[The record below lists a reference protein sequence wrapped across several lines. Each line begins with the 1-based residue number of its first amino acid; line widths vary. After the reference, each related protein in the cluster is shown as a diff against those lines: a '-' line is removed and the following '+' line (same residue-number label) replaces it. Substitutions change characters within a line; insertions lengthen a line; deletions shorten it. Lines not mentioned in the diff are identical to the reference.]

1 MSKYPKQ
8 GTLYNKDYSLKL
20 EYEFYKKDK
29 EKIYKFKVYQ
39 LRYWDGI
46 KREYRKNN
54 NEPITM
60 NENEFMNYL
69 QTELYKQ

>member
-1 MSKYPKQ
+1 MSKYPIE
-8 GTLYNKDYSLKL
+8 GTLYNEDYSIKL
-20 EYEFYKKDK
+20 EYEFYKK

-39 LRYWDGI
+39 LRHWEGI

-54 NEPITM
+54 NEPVTM
-60 NENEFMNYL
+60 NKNEFMNYL

>member
-1 MSKYPKQ
+1 MSKYPKE
-8 GTLYNKDYSLKL
+8 GTLYNEDYSLKL

-29 EKIYKFKVYQ
+29 EKIYKFNVCQ

-46 KREYRKNN
+46 KRVYRNN
-54 NEPITM
+54 KDEPVIM
-60 NENEFMNYL
+60 SENQFMNYL

>member
-1 MSKYPKQ
+1 MSKYPKD
-8 GTLYNKDYSLKL
+8 GTLYKVDYSLKL
-20 EYEFYKKDK
+20 DYEFYKKDK

-39 LRYWDGI
+39 LKYWDGI

-54 NEPITM
+54 NEPIIM
-60 NENEFMNYL
+60 NENQFMNYL